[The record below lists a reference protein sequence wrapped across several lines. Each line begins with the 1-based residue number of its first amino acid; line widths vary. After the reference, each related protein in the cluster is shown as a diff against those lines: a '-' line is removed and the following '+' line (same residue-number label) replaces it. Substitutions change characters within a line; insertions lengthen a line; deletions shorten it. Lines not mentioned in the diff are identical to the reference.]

1 MLLSIPYIPLWES
14 LHVPALN
21 AKVIMLPLKHQP
33 KYTTGKIQTFQR
45 LVTRIDRNKIN
56 VFLYHL
62 CMEKTIPSLND
73 FQ

>member
-21 AKVIMLPLKHQP
+21 AKVNATTQAPTKVHNKENSNLP
-33 KYTTGKIQTFQR
+33 R